1 MFHCF
6 FEQSGTFKREFA
18 KLGFKAEDYD
28 ILDQFGET
36 THQMD
41 LFEEIN
47 RAYDGRKSIFDN
59 INPETDQII
68 AFFPCVRFEAQI
80 IMNFRGDQF
89 GAHKWS
95 LERKLEYD
103 LQLHDELHELYVLI
117 TKFALVCLRKGIKC
131 IIENPYATQHYLVRY
146 WACRA
151 AIIDTDRSAT
161 GDYFEKPTQ
170 YFFLNR
176 EPSNNFIFEAVD
188 IKKKRKIVDLTT
200 VDRSMIAPD
209 YANRFIREYVLSK
222 EEFETLCQPK

>member
-1 MFHCF
+1 MFHLF
-6 FEQSGTFKREFA
+6 FEQSGTFKREFQ

-47 RAYDGRKSIFDN
+47 RAYDGKNSIFDN
-59 INPETDQII
+59 INPETDQIL

-80 IMNFRGDQF
+80 IMNFRGDHF
-89 GAHKWS
+89 GNHKWS

-103 LQLHDELHELYVLI
+103 LQLHDELHELYTLI

-209 YANRFIREYVLSK
+209 YANRFIREYVLSA
-222 EEFETLCQPK
+222 EELEACQK